1 MPDHLQ
7 YNLFYCPVMYTNS
20 KQMPVCRKRE
30 KEMLRVSTKLEVRS
44 TIDAPKYRDEAQ
56 NVNRD
61 TICYLRFNLL
71 RRGCFLTPNS

>member
-7 YNLFYCPVMYTNS
+7 YNLFYCPVMFTNS

-44 TIDAPKYRDEAQ
+44 TIDARKTS
-56 NVNRD
+56 VS
-61 TICYLRFNLL
+61 LL
-71 RRGCFLTPNS
+71 F